1 MKKGLFTW
9 RMSGTQERFSAASLM
24 GELLV
29 CCEELEVEYKLLYIN
44 RTDAFDGK
52 RLTYD
57 HRAEDECEVKRINEA
72 GGFIARSR
80 VLGILAVSRSFGDH
94 GMKDFVIAD
103 PYLSQTR
110 LSDYKETP
118 FLILACD
125 GVWDVMTDLE
135 GAMLILEAFRNNGGP
150 FEDAAKLLVRSVM
163 ILLAIAPPILK
174 ALSFMT
180 YCRFKRLSLAAVLI
194 MSLQLLCS
202 FRRRLEM

>member
-1 MKKGLFTW
+1 
-9 RMSGTQERFSAASLM
+9 
-24 GELLV
+24 
-29 CCEELEVEYKLLYIN
+29 
-44 RTDAFDGK
+44 
-52 RLTYD
+52 
-57 HRAEDECEVKRINEA
+57 
-72 GGFIARSR
+72 
-80 VLGILAVSRSFGDH
+80 
-94 GMKDFVIAD
+94 MKDFVIAD

-125 GVWDVMTDLE
+125 GVWDVITDLE